1 MPTLQFKGKSFVS
14 NHHLAVKYH
23 QLLPNAAASL
33 TDKVSL
39 NDNLIIHGDNL
50 IALKALLPNYAG
62 RVKCIY
68 IDPPYNTGN
77 EGWRYNDNVNSPM
90 IQEWLRSQQPVD
102 REDLT
107 RHDKWLCMMLP
118 RLTLLRELLRED
130 GVIFVSIDDNEV
142 QHLRMLMDEIFGAD
156 NFIAQ
161 LAWEKG
167 RKNDARLFSIG
178 HEYILVYAYSLAKLK
193 ELKTVWREA
202 KPGAQEI
209 WNEYIRLR
217 ALHKDDD
224 PAVEQ
229 ALQEWYRQLPKSS
242 PSKLLSRYRHI
253 DKYGPWRD
261 DNISWP
267 GGNGPSYDV
276 IHPVTGQPCKV
287 PERGWIFPTLER
299 MQQQIDWGLVVF
311 REDHTQPPFRKAHL
325 RPIAEELEEDAL
337 AQIAGDTFENADELV
352 ADDDSEAI
360 VGLQVMPS
368 VIYKQ
373 SQVAVRYLRDLMGAK
388 VFDNPKDHEVIMR
401 LLRYCTEPDKGD
413 IVLDSFAGSGTT
425 GQAVLQLN
433 QGDGGNRHF
442 ILVETE
448 DYADT
453 LTAERLRRVI
463 EGVPGF
469 KDARVRAGLGGSFS
483 FFELGAPLDIAGVL
497 AGTELPRYEDLA
509 RYLFYTATGEE
520 FDPALLDE
528 AQSFVGESAQYR
540 VYLLYQPAVEYLKQA
555 ALTLERI
562 QALPDDGSK
571 QRLVFAPT
579 RFVDPSYLE
588 TYNVKYAQLPF
599 EIYRFH
605 Y

>member
-33 TDKVSL
+33 TDKISL
-39 NDNLIIHGDNL
+39 TDNLIIHGDNL

-90 IQEWLRSQQPVD
+90 IQEWLRSRQPVD

-107 RHDKWLCMMLP
+107 RHDKWLCMMMP
-118 RLTLLRELLRED
+118 RLNLLRELLRED

-156 NFIAQ
+156 NFLVTFVWQAKDTRGNDSNDVATTHNYVLCFRRSDKFQINLLTRTEEQIANYKNPDDDPRGPWLSIPLTRSEYRSRDYYPLVNPAGEEVLPPVGSSWRRPRETIDQ
-161 LAWEKG
+161 YQRENRLWWGKEG
-167 RKNDARLFSIG
+167 RSTFPSIKRFLSEVKVGVVPITWWDYRFAGSTRHARA
-178 HEYILVYAYSLAKLK
+178 ELK
-193 ELKTVWREA
+193 ELFATDRA
-202 KPGAQEI
+202 FDTPKPVSLVRRILELAT
-209 WNEYIRLR
+209 
-217 ALHKDDD
+217 
-224 PAVEQ
+224 
-229 ALQEWYRQLPKSS
+229 
-242 PSKLLSRYRHI
+242 
-253 DKYGPWRD
+253 GPD
-261 DNISWP
+261 
-267 GGNGPSYDV
+267 
-276 IHPVTGQPCKV
+276 
-287 PERGWIFPTLER
+287 
-299 MQQQIDWGLVVF
+299 
-311 REDHTQPPFRKAHL
+311 
-325 RPIAEELEEDAL
+325 EE
-337 AQIAGDTFENADELV
+337 
-352 ADDDSEAI
+352 
-360 VGLQVMPS
+360 
-368 VIYKQ
+368 
-373 SQVAVRYLRDLMGAK
+373 
-388 VFDNPKDHEVIMR
+388 
-401 LLRYCTEPDKGD
+401 D

-433 QGDGGNRHF
+433 QEDGGNRRF

-463 EGVPGF
+463 QGVPAA
-469 KDARVRAGLGGSFS
+469 KDERLRVGLGGSFS

-497 AGTELPRYEDLA
+497 AGTELPGYEDLA

-528 AQSFVGESAQYR
+528 AQSFVGESTQYR

-579 RFVDPSYLE
+579 RFVDSSYLE